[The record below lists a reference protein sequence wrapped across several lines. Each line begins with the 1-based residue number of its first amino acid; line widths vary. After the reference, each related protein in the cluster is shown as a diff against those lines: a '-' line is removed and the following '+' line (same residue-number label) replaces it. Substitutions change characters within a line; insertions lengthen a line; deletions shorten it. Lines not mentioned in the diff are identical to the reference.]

1 LDSLH
6 DLSLRAT
13 HGSETSA
20 LTGGVSDC
28 QPGVEAHAEVHN
40 CENKE
45 QEDRE
50 DEHELDHP
58 LATLPLAV
66 LVLNK
71 FEQLRILS

>member
-1 LDSLH
+1 
-6 DLSLRAT
+6 
-13 HGSETSA
+13 
-20 LTGGVSDC
+20 
-28 QPGVEAHAEVHN
+28 VEAHAEVDD

-50 DEHELDHP
+50 DEHELDHS

-66 LVLNK
+66 LVLNQ